1 MATGLILDVQR
12 FSLHDGPG
20 IRTTVFLKG
29 CPLRCLWCHNPESQQ
44 RRVQYS
50 FDYGKCT
57 LCLQEGHECPNGVS
71 LGPDGAVLH
80 DRTAIDP
87 STFDRC
93 PYPAGAVLGRE
104 RTAEDVLAE
113 VMRDQ
118 AYYRRSG
125 GGLTL
130 SGGEPMAQFDFALA
144 LARAAKAE
152 GLHVCLDTC
161 GHAPWEQY
169 AAIAPYVDLFL
180 YDYKATDPALHRRL
194 TGAGNEDILANL
206 DALMQAGARV
216 ILRCPLVPGVNDDPA
231 HLDGIAALAR
241 RYPGLAGV
249 EIMAYH
255 AMGHHKALRVGQR
268 APLAG
273 LPTAA
278 EAQKAAW
285 LAALHSRGCTRARL
299 G

>member
-93 PYPAGAVLGRE
+93 PTRPWRCWAGSAP
-104 RTAEDVLAE
+104 
-113 VMRDQ
+113 Q
-118 AYYRRSG
+118 
-125 GGLTL
+125 
-130 SGGEPMAQFDFALA
+130 
-144 LARAAKAE
+144 K
-152 GLHVCLDTC
+152 TC
-161 GHAPWEQY
+161 WP
-169 AAIAPYVDLFL
+169 
-180 YDYKATDPALHRRL
+180 R
-194 TGAGNEDILANL
+194 
-206 DALMQAGARV
+206 
-216 ILRCPLVPGVNDDPA
+216 
-231 HLDGIAALAR
+231 
-241 RYPGLAGV
+241 
-249 EIMAYH
+249 
-255 AMGHHKALRVGQR
+255 
-268 APLAG
+268 
-273 LPTAA
+273 
-278 EAQKAAW
+278 
-285 LAALHSRGCTRARL
+285 
-299 G
+299 